1 MRENCLYGSEGGGD
15 RATGP
20 SYPYQQQR
28 DKHTVWMPA
37 FAGMTVAGWPDIE
50 LAGKAPQ
57 PPIPDTA
64 ARGRG

>member
-37 FAGMTVAGWPDIE
+37 FAGMTVAGSPHIE
-50 LAGKAPQ
+50 LAGKAP
-57 PPIPDTA
+57 
-64 ARGRG
+64 